1 MSDKWFKTSEA
12 SISNGRFHIARF
24 MSGKEA
30 GFLLWDDKK
39 LIGTFEDATGAK
51 NEADKIAKNL
61 QS

>member
-1 MSDKWFKTSEA
+1 MSDKIKWFKTSEV

-39 LIGTFEDATGAK
+39 LIGTFDSAEEAK
-51 NEADKIAKNL
+51 REAVRLNE
-61 QS
+61 

>member
-1 MSDKWFKTSEA
+1 LSDEIKWFKTSEA

-39 LIGTFEDATGAK
+39 LIGTFPSAEEAK
-51 NEADKIAKNL
+51 REAVRLNG
-61 QS
+61 

>member
-1 MSDKWFKTSEA
+1 MSDKIKWFKTSEA

-39 LIGTFEDATGAK
+39 LIGTFPSAEEAK
-51 NEADKIAKNL
+51 REAVRLNG
-61 QS
+61 

>member
-1 MSDKWFKTSEA
+1 MSDKIKWFKTSEA

-39 LIGTFEDATGAK
+39 LIGTFPSAEEAK
-51 NEADKIAKNL
+51 RQAVKLNE
-61 QS
+61 